1 MDIFK
6 QIHITYKYKIYIF
19 MYKKHLKTQFVRYEM
34 QQIVPGYIFTGSTR
48 CWDSTLCN
56 LTVLYEIILYVY
68 ISFCFDINV
77 ILNEV
82 WSRARYLE
90 SGIDLWVWTIAYEF
104 RAFTISCECFLGE
117 VVS

>member
-1 MDIFK
+1 
-6 QIHITYKYKIYIF
+6 
-19 MYKKHLKTQFVRYEM
+19 M
-34 QQIVPGYIFTGSTR
+34 QQIIPGYIFTGRTR

-77 ILNEV
+77 VLNEV

-90 SGIDLWVWTIAYEF
+90 SGESTIDSEGFKGGTRGAPLCRETQSLGQQMLNAPVGINGLTSISLCVQQV
-104 RAFTISCECFLGE
+104 FTLAANLIQTS
-117 VVS
+117 